1 MRILFVSSETPLFPA
16 GGIATYLE
24 YMVPALKSQGHEV
37 FLFTFREESEFSF
50 PREMGS
56 FDQDKVHI
64 EVFRESDV
72 HEQFPSRPHFQ
83 SLSFYLA
90 NRLKSV
96 IDGWDIDVVEA
107 TDYQAP
113 CLALFQALQ
122 VKKGAERRL
131 FSTFHHGLSEVIFE
145 ADQIGYQDW
154 ARANNLAER
163 QQMRV
168 SDLVVVP
175 SNASKDRLRSLDI
188 QTQTRLVRE
197 PYAFRNEVGQAN
209 LTVTNDIQ
217 YIGRLSIQKGVD
229 KLIYASN
236 VLHSVVPLR
245 RVELIGR
252 VGFTPFREPDIL
264 KYCRARL
271 RPELRDR
278 LTYSDFKPREVVL
291 DLLNRGAISPHLGTD
306 ETFSYACIEAIDAG
320 QVPIVRHNTAMA
332 EFFPEDL
339 HDYILD
345 SEMRSVRGLQ
355 EKFEKIIADGPQVV
369 AQVQEYCRRTLDPN
383 TVANTLGN
391 TYSKALDR
399 KRGWRAHAV
408 PRQRAQIKDVTV
420 LIPAYKPNHEFMETI
435 DSIATQSAGIPNVL
449 ICDDGTPEVSQPWF
463 EYAQALL
470 PDCQIIKQPNAGLL
484 ASRNTLIE
492 ACTTSL
498 SIFVDTDDLFAPTL
512 LEHMLEA
519 WNEAVTQP
527 DAIIPQR
534 RNFGEQNEL
543 ILRNTINDYI
553 HILENDFRMTALI
566 RTDILREIGFDA
578 TRRNGE
584 GDDWIFWLD
593 FEGRGYRAVLLPEAG
608 FLYRFR
614 RGSMSWPWSE
624 GQNVGTQTMLR
635 EVLHETLQREPD
647 KSLAVTR
654 AIFARAVSK

>member
-1 MRILFVSSETPLFPA
+1 
-16 GGIATYLE
+16 
-24 YMVPALKSQGHEV
+24 
-37 FLFTFREESEFSF
+37 
-50 PREMGS
+50 
-56 FDQDKVHI
+56 
-64 EVFRESDV
+64 
-72 HEQFPSRPHFQ
+72 
-83 SLSFYLA
+83 
-90 NRLKSV
+90 
-96 IDGWDIDVVEA
+96 
-107 TDYQAP
+107 
-113 CLALFQALQ
+113 
-122 VKKGAERRL
+122 
-131 FSTFHHGLSEVIFE
+131 
-145 ADQIGYQDW
+145 
-154 ARANNLAER
+154 
-163 QQMRV
+163 
-168 SDLVVVP
+168 
-175 SNASKDRLRSLDI
+175 
-188 QTQTRLVRE
+188 
-197 PYAFRNEVGQAN
+197 
-209 LTVTNDIQ
+209 
-217 YIGRLSIQKGVD
+217 
-229 KLIYASN
+229 
-236 VLHSVVPLR
+236 
-245 RVELIGR
+245 
-252 VGFTPFREPDIL
+252 
-264 KYCRARL
+264 
-271 RPELRDR
+271 
-278 LTYSDFKPREVVL
+278 
-291 DLLNRGAISPHLGTD
+291 
-306 ETFSYACIEAIDAG
+306 
-320 QVPIVRHNTAMA
+320 
-332 EFFPEDL
+332 
-339 HDYILD
+339 
-345 SEMRSVRGLQ
+345 
-355 EKFEKIIADGPQVV
+355 
-369 AQVQEYCRRTLDPN
+369 
-383 TVANTLGN
+383 
-391 TYSKALDR
+391 
-399 KRGWRAHAV
+399 
-408 PRQRAQIKDVTV
+408 
-420 LIPAYKPNHEFMETI
+420 METI